1 MAMKAEEVLGIALAK
16 IEAGGGGGGGTKN
29 YNALDNKPQING
41 VTLEG
46 NKTPQELGITAVR
59 GVYNNENLSLQ

>member
-16 IEAGGGGGGGTKN
+16 IEAGGGGGGTTN
-29 YNALDNKPQING
+29 YNSLDNKPQING